1 MGIFGGTQSSG
12 KNADQQRHDA
22 DLRRMASEIQ
32 IEEGVIKTLER
43 DCTELHTL
51 KTKLELDH
59 KKASREFNDDTLL
72 IKKMEVELHTIT
84 LRAEKSKKE
93 TERIEAEMREN
104 EKKYAEQ
111 SRELLRL
118 QLELKQEKKKFQDL
132 SH

>member
-1 MGIFGGTQSSG
+1 MGIFGGTQSKG
-12 KNADQQRHDA
+12 GGADDQRHQA
-22 DLRRMASEIQ
+22 DIRRMGSEIQ

-43 DCTELHTL
+43 DCAELHTL

-59 KKASREFNDDTLL
+59 KKASRELNDDTLL
-72 IKKMEVELHTIT
+72 IKKMEGELHAIT
-84 LRAEKSKKE
+84 LRAEKLKKE

-104 EKKYAEQ
+104 EKKYLEQ

-118 QLELKQEKKKFQDL
+118 QVELKQEKKKLQDL